1 MGVIAAIQAGHLEE
15 LKRLLAADPRLADER
30 AENGV
35 PAVLFALYFQRRDMA
50 ALLVDAGASLD
61 AFIAAA
67 LGNTE
72 RLRGL
77 LDTDSSLV
85 RQWTPDGWTALHL
98 AAFFGQPEAAHLL
111 LDRGA
116 DPLARSTNAMANLP
130 LHAAAA
136 ARQSAIVEMLLD
148 AGTPVDATQH
158 GGYTALHSAAQN
170 KDRATLDI
178 LLARGASMDT
188 PSDDGKTPAALL
200 NA

>member
-98 AAFFGQPEAAHLL
+98 AAFFGQPEAARLL
-111 LDRGA
+111 LDHGA

>member
-1 MGVIAAIQAGHLEE
+1 MGVIAAIQSGNLEE
-15 LKRLLAADPRLADER
+15 LKRMLAADPRLAGER

-35 PAVLFALYFQRRDMA
+35 PAVLFALYVQRRDMA
-50 ALLVDAGASLD
+50 ALLVDAGAAVD

-67 LGNTE
+67 LGRTD
-72 RLRGL
+72 RLREL
-77 LDTDSSLV
+77 LDTGPSLV
-85 RQWTPDGWTALHL
+85 RQRTPDGWTALHL
-98 AAFFGQPEAAHLL
+98 AAFFGQFETARLL

-116 DPLARSTNAMANLP
+116 DPLARSENAMANLP

-148 AGTPVDATQH
+148 AGTPPDARQH

-178 LLARGASMDT
+178 LLARGASMDVA
-188 PSDDGKTPAALL
+188 SDDGKTPAALL